1 MTTMHNRVKS
11 IRAQWRQCRPELD
24 TSPMEIAGHILL
36 AASLLQTRLEPVF
49 KRHGVSSG
57 GFDVL
62 ATLRRQGA
70 PFELTPTLLYK
81 ELLITSGTM
90 THRLD
95 VLEKLGLIERIT
107 NPGDRRGLL
116 VRLTKK
122 GLKVTDTLVDEHLAN
137 ERKLFAS
144 ISAKEADT
152 LSRILGKWIGSLDN
166 G

>member
-1 MTTMHNRVKS
+1 MRDPMKS
-11 IRAQWRQCRPELD
+11 IRAQWQLCCPELN
-24 TSPMEIAGHILL
+24 TSSMEIAGRILL
-36 AASLLQTRLEPVF
+36 ASSLLQTRLEPVF
-49 KRHGVSSG
+49 KRYGVSSG

-70 PFELTPTLLYK
+70 PFELSPTILYK

-95 VLEKLGLIERIT
+95 TLEKRGLIERIT
-107 NPGDRRGLL
+107 HPSDRRGLL

-122 GLKVTDTLVDEHLAN
+122 GLSITDRLLAEHLEN

-144 ISAKEADT
+144 INAKDT
-152 LSRILGKWIGSLDN
+152 KALTRILGNWIESLDED
-166 G
+166 

>member
-1 MTTMHNRVKS
+1 MRDPMKS
-11 IRAQWRQCRPELD
+11 IRAQWQQCCPELD
-24 TSPMEIAGHILL
+24 TRSMEIAGRILL

-62 ATLRRQGA
+62 ATLRRQGP
-70 PFELTPTLLYK
+70 PFELSPTILYK

-95 VLEKLGLIERIT
+95 TLEKLGYIERVT
-107 NPGDRRGLL
+107 HPSDRRGLL

-122 GLKVTDTLVDEHLAN
+122 GLTVTNKLVSEHLEN
-137 ERKLFAS
+137 ERNLFAS
-144 ISAKEADT
+144 ISAKDANT
-152 LSRILGKWIGSLDN
+152 LTKILGKWIESLDWD
-166 G
+166 